1 MPKKELAMKN
11 LILFAVV
18 SVALTRLACADTSYL
33 LIQGPFGASST
44 TETFEWKV
52 NYAHGSLT
60 TGMDLMNA
68 VFGTP
73 IDTGNLYQSTY
84 EIFSAGNNI
93 QGANYIDFNTT
104 PGDPGTSLFTI
115 SLTLGGTTVQQ
126 TDAFD
131 PSWNYYVAGGAGS
144 GNAGPYPS
152 GSWTYANDGLNSRAL
167 SDGSFDGWVFGDPS
181 VPVTIS
187 GLSPTP
193 TDFAGA
199 TVVNFGVVPEPSSLV
214 FLSVGALLFLR
225 RRR

>member
-1 MPKKELAMKN
+1 MKKL
-11 LILFAVV
+11 LFIAATTVFF
-18 SVALTRLACADTSYL
+18 TRLACADSSYL
-33 LIQGPFGASST
+33 LIQGPFGAGST

-60 TGMDLMNA
+60 TGMDLLNA

-73 IDTGNLYQSTY
+73 TDTGTLYQSTY

-93 QGANYIDFNTT
+93 QGAQYIDFNLT

-115 SLTLGGTTVQQ
+115 SYTLGGTTVQQ

-144 GNAGPYPS
+144 GNGGPYS
-152 GSWTYANDGLNSRAL
+152 SASWTYANDGINSRTL

-181 VPVTIS
+181 VPVSIA
-187 GLSPTP
+187 GFTP
-193 TDFAGA
+193 TTGDFSGA
-199 TVVNFGVVPEPSSLV
+199 TVVNFGVVPEPTSLA
-214 FLSVGALLFLR
+214 FLSVGALLLIR